1 VTRLNKSKLWGLAV
15 VAALFAVPAFA
26 QTKIAVVDY
35 RRLFEESPQM
45 KVLRDSVQAEFGPRD
60 KEIQNLTNTLRAK
73 RDKLVKDSATMSPDQ
88 RERAE
93 KELRDGA
100 RDLENKSAELKEDIN
115 ARNSKEMSRL
125 NEALVEEVR
134 AYAKAQGFDLVIAD
148 GVIYSTP
155 TLDITPAVLSSLQAR
170 GPRAPAGGGAAAP
183 KPPATTPAPPAR

>member
-1 VTRLNKSKLWGLAV
+1 MTRVNKSKLWGLAV

-45 KVLRDSVQAEFGPRD
+45 KVLRDAVQAEFGPRD

-134 AYAKAQGFDLVIAD
+134 QYAKAQGFDLVIAD

-170 GPRAPAGGGAAAP
+170 GPRAPAAAP
-183 KPPATTPAPPAR
+183 AAPRPPATTPAPPPR